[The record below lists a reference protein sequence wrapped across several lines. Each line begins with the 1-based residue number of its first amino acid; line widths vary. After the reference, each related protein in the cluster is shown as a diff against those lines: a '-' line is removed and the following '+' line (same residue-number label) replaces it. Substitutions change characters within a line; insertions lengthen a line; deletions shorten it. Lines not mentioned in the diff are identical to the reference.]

1 MFHGS
6 IVWKGIVYTSL
17 MMLGKLVCGIWLLR
31 IPSQSSLLSRFIT
44 FMKHPRLQMSHFW
57 GRVHTKPK
65 VSRDST
71 STPARPPQGTS
82 PASRPSHE
90 TATQAT
96 VSHLDPEGAKPKSI
110 YPAAIIGCAMTARG
124 EIGFLISSI
133 AESKKIFSSTRA
145 DDGKNSEIFLVVTW
159 AIMLCTIIGP
169 LSLGLIVKRV
179 RQLQHGA
186 ERDGRSVRKD
196 VLGVWGLP

>member
-1 MFHGS
+1 MFDGS

-31 IPSQSSLLSRFIT
+31 MPSLSSLLSRLIT

-65 VSRDST
+65 VSRGST
-71 STPARPPQGTS
+71 SAPAGQPQGTS
-82 PASRPSHE
+82 PTPQPSQE

-96 VSHLDPEGAKPKSI
+96 VPHSDPEGAKPKSV

-159 AIMLCTIIGP
+159 AIMLCTIMGP
-169 LSLGLIVKRV
+169 LSLGLIVRRV
-179 RQLQHGA
+179 KQLQHGA
-186 ERDGRSVRKD
+186 EKDGRPVRKD